1 MFCFLAFGVLQ
12 LLRKNIILVANMEE
26 RKKVLYSAVQPTNNL
41 TIGNYI
47 GAINGWVQ
55 LQQAYDCYFAIAN
68 MHAIT
73 VRQNPAELRQKTLAL
88 LALYIACGVDPK
100 QCTLYLQSHVSAHA
114 ELAWVLNTFTY
125 VGEMERMTQFK
136 DKSARHADNINMGL
150 MDYPVL
156 MAADILLYQAEC
168 VPVGV
173 DQRQHLEITRDI
185 AVRFNNIYSPT
196 FAVPEGLYMK
206 VGAKINDLQDPS
218 KKMSK
223 SAENP
228 NGSIFMTDDKDTV
241 MRKFR
246 RAVTDSEAEVRF
258 DPENKP
264 GVSNLLS
271 IYSVFAD
278 KSIAEAEAQFAG
290 VGYGVFKEAVGEA
303 VCAKLAPIQKKQAEL
318 LADKAYLNGV
328 LEEGAAR
335 ANYTARKTL
344 NKVYKK
350 IGFYQL

>member
-1 MFCFLAFGVLQ
+1 MDAT
-12 LLRKNIILVANMEE
+12 
-26 RKKVLYSAVQPTNNL
+26 KKTLYSAAQPTNNL
-41 TIGNYI
+41 TIGNYV
-47 GAINGWVQ
+47 GAIRNWAN
-55 LQQAYDCYFAIAN
+55 LQNEYNCIYAIAN

-73 VRQNPAELRQKTLAL
+73 VRQNPAELRQKTLNL
-88 LALYIACGVDPK
+88 LALYLACGIDPEK
-100 QCTLYLQSHVSAHA
+100 CILYVQSHVPCHA

-136 DKSARHADNINMGL
+136 DKSAKHADNINMGL

-156 MAADILLYQAEC
+156 MAADILLYQADY
-168 VPVGV
+168 VPVGI

-185 AVRFNNIYSPT
+185 AVRFNNAFSPT
-196 FAVPEGLYMK
+196 FTVPEGVYMK
-206 VGAKINDLQDPS
+206 VGAKICDLLDPT

-223 SAENP
+223 SSENA
-228 NGSIFMTDDKDTV
+228 NGTVFLSDDKDTV

-246 RAVTDSEAEVRF
+246 RAVTDSDAQVKY

-278 KSIAEAEAQFAG
+278 KTIAEAEREFEG
-290 VGYGVFKEAVGEA
+290 KGYGDFKLAVGEA
-303 VCAKLAPIQKKQAEL
+303 VADKLAPVQAEQARL
-318 LADKAYLNGV
+318 LSDKAYLDGILANGA
-328 LEEGAAR
+328 EAA
-335 ANYTARKTL
+335 YKIARKTL
-344 NKVYKK
+344 TKVYKK

>member
-1 MFCFLAFGVLQ
+1 
-12 LLRKNIILVANMEE
+12 MEQT
-26 RKKVLYSAVQPTNNL
+26 KKTLYSAVQPTNNL

-47 GAINGWVQ
+47 GAIQNWVQ
-55 LQQAYDCYFAIAN
+55 LQDEYNCFYSIAN

-73 VRQNPAELRQKTLAL
+73 VRQNPAELRQRTLDL
-88 LALYIACGVDPK
+88 VALYLACGIDPNK
-100 QCTLYLQSHVSAHA
+100 CTLYVQSHVPCHA

-136 DKSARHADNINMGL
+136 DKSAKHADNINMGL

-156 MAADILLYQAEC
+156 MAADILLYQADA

-185 AVRFNNIYSPT
+185 ANRFNNIYSPT
-196 FAVPEGLYMK
+196 FTVPEGIYVK
-206 VGAKINDLQDPS
+206 VGAKINDLQDPT

-228 NGSIFMTDDKDTV
+228 NASVFLTDDRDTIL
-241 MRKFR
+241 RKFK
-246 RAVTDSEAEVRF
+246 RAVTDSEACVRF
-258 DPENKP
+258 DVENKP

-271 IYSVFAD
+271 IYSVFSG
-278 KSIAEAEAQFAG
+278 KSIAQAEAEFAG
-290 VGYGVFKEAVGEA
+290 VGYGDFKCAVGEA
-303 VCAKLAPIQKKQAEL
+303 VADKLAPIQQQQAEL
-318 LADKAYLNGV
+318 LKNKDYLNTV
-328 LEEGAAR
+328 LAQGAEVA
-335 ANYTARKTL
+335 YKTARKTL
-344 NKVYKK
+344 SKVYKK